1 MPKEYPR
8 SQRVADQIQ
17 RELAMIIQREIKDP
31 RVHMVSITGVEVTRD
46 LAHAHVFVTTL
57 DDAHRDDVVEALNHA
72 AGFLR
77 HELGSRMRM
86 RSIPDLKFSYD
97 ESIERGMQMDRLLDE
112 LVHPADD
119 EPKGD

>member
-17 RELAMIIQREIKDP
+17 RELAMLIQREIQDP

-46 LAHAHVFVTTL
+46 LAYAHVYVTTL
-57 DDAHRDDVVEALNHA
+57 DDAHRHDVVEALNHA

-86 RSIPDLKFSYD
+86 RHVPELKFSYD
-97 ESIERGMQMDRLLDE
+97 ESIERGMQMDKLLAG
-112 LVHPADD
+112 LKRSADTD
-119 EPKGD
+119 PEGE

>member
-77 HELGSRMRM
+77 HELSGRMRM

-97 ESIERGMQMDRLLDE
+97 ESIERGMQMDKLLDE